1 MPVFWPVT
9 GDMLFLDGNMNGNF
23 VALFLIFLVAMLLWN
38 LFAVRN
44 GVRRAMFLRNIFAVR
59 NSDRAAFLFRHLFG
73 NIDVSALLIG
83 NLMGNINVFARFR
96 WDLFTFLLVI
106 VARFAFF
113 GVGGVAFLFLCVFS
127 FVDGLTLLL
136 LFIFGFVDSLAF
148 LFLLVST
155 FLLVRSFTVLLLL
168 VSTFLLVFGDAL
180 GDFDFVALFVVFCF
194 VFSCVRLVLFLAF
207 PVFFLGGNVVFDV
220 VALLFGDLFALLLRN
235 FVALGHSDFVA
246 LFFSLLGMH
255 RDIDGLTL
263 LGGHLMRNINVFAL
277 LIGNLVGNIDRFAR
291 LRRDLFTFLLVV
303 VARFAFFGVGSV
315 ALLFLGVFCF
325 VNSLTFLF
333 LCVFGFVDGLT
344 FLFLFVVGYSFVDSV
359 TFLFLFVVAVLFVDG
374 FALCFVV
381 MFTFLF
387 LFSFTRLGVVV
398 TAVTSFEQVKEKRCG
413 SSLGRGNSSSLRSSL
428 GKSASHKAQKKEDLH
443 G

>member
-1 MPVFWPVT
+1 M
-9 GDMLFLDGNMNGNF
+9 
-23 VALFLIFLVAMLLWN
+23 ALF
-38 LFAVRN
+38 
-44 GVRRAMFLRNIFAVR
+44 
-59 NSDRAAFLFRHLFG
+59 FG
-73 NIDVSALLIG
+73 HFGIHRDIEGATLLIG
-83 NLMGNINVFARFR
+83 NLVGNINVFARFR
-96 WDLFTFLLVI
+96 WDLLTFLLVV

-113 GVGGVAFLFLCVFS
+113 SVGSVALLFLGVFCFVNSLTFLFLCVFS

-168 VSTFLLVFGDAL
+168 VSTFFLVFGDAL

-246 LFFSLLGMH
+246 LFFGLLGMH
-255 RDIDGLTL
+255 RDIDGVTL

-325 VNSLTFLF
+325 VNSLTFL
-333 LCVFGFVDGLT
+333 
-344 FLFLFVVGYSFVDSV
+344 
-359 TFLFLFVVAVLFVDG
+359 
-374 FALCFVV
+374 
-381 MFTFLF
+381 
-387 LFSFTRLGVVV
+387 
-398 TAVTSFEQVKEKRCG
+398 
-413 SSLGRGNSSSLRSSL
+413 
-428 GKSASHKAQKKEDLH
+428 
-443 G
+443 